1 MRSMDFP
8 LFPHFCLYADDF
20 NCRNVDWDYDNNSSD
35 GDRLAG
41 WASIN
46 SLGLLYIAKDA
57 SNFYPG
63 RWNAHTN

>member
-41 WASIN
+41 RESTNSIALLN
-46 SLGLLYIAKDA
+46 SKDA
-57 SNFYPG
+57 TSFYSG
-63 RWNAHTN
+63 R